1 MARQLGFFDLLDR
14 YEALSKLGDPLEKL
28 AQIVEFEPFR
38 YRLNKALKR
47 SDGSKGG
54 RPAYDPVKMFKIL
67 ILQALYSLSDNQA
80 EFMLRDRLSFA
91 RFVGLDMNDR
101 VPDATTIWLFREQL
115 TQAKVLDKLFD
126 RFNRLLEEK
135 GYLAMGGQILDAS
148 LIPAPRQHLDDDEK
162 QAIKD
167 GQTAHQIW
175 SDEPNKARQKDVDA
189 RWTLKVSK
197 SRTSDKP
204 ALAIPLFG
212 YKTHV
217 GIDRKHRL
225 IRTYDVTSAAAGEG
239 RLLRRGLV
247 TRNNTSSNVWADSAY
262 KSKANDG
269 WMEKHGFVSQ
279 VHRRKPKGKAMPKHI
294 AKGNA
299 TRSKIRACVEH
310 VFAEQKSRMGLC
322 IKTIGLERAKTKIV
336 LANLAYNM
344 KRLTWLEH
352 QNHTRIAPA

>member
-1 MARQLGFFDLLDR
+1 MARQLGFFDLSDQYDR
-14 YEALSKLGDPLEKL
+14 LSASGDPLEEL
-28 AQIVEFEPFR
+28 AQIIEFEPFR

-54 RPAYDPVKMFKIL
+54 RPAYDVIVMFKVL
-67 ILQALYSLSDNQA
+67 VLQALYSFSDEQA
-80 EFMLRDRLSFA
+80 EFFIRDRLSFM
-91 RFVGLDMNDR
+91 RFLGIQPGDAM
-101 VPDATTIWLFREQL
+101 PDATTIWLFREHL
-115 TQAKVLDKLFD
+115 TRAKALDKLFN
-126 RFNRLLEEK
+126 RFNRLLEDK

-148 LIPAPRQHLDDDEK
+148 LIPAPRQHLDDTEK
-162 QAIKD
+162 QAIKE
-167 GQTAHQIW
+167 GQTANDIW
-175 SDEPNKARQKDVDA
+175 PDAPNKAAQKDVEA
-189 RWTLKVSK
+189 RWTVKTSK
-197 SRTSDKP
+197 PKTP
-204 ALAIPLFG
+204 GQTALAIPLFG
-212 YKTHV
+212 YKTHI

-247 TRNNTSSNVWADSAY
+247 TRNNTSSKVWADSAY
-262 KSKANDG
+262 KSKANEE

-322 IKTIGLERAKTKIV
+322 IRTIGLERAKTKIV

-344 KRLTWLEH
+344 KRLTWLER
-352 QNHTRIAPA
+352 QNHTRIAPT